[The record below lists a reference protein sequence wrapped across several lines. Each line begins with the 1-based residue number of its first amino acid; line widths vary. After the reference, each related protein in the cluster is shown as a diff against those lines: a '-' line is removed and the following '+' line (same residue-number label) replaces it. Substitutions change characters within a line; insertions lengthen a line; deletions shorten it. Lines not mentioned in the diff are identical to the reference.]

1 VKARKARDVRR
12 ALVNKG
18 FREDTSRDHR
28 YYFLYVDGQRSPIY
42 TKISHSET
50 EIGSGL
56 LSVMARQLRIEKGQF
71 EHLVDCDLSGEEYRR
86 LVAPV

>member
-12 ALVNKG
+12 ALLKKG
-18 FREDTSRDHR
+18 FREDAKRDHC
-28 YYFLYVDGQRSPIY
+28 YYFIYVDERRSGIY
-42 TKISHSET
+42 TKISHGEM

-56 LSVMARQLRIEKGQF
+56 LSVMARQLRIDNPQF
-71 EHLVDCDLSGEEYRR
+71 ERLVDCDLSGEEYVR